1 MHEFT
6 PEVEALAKEVLAYSL
21 ERLKSDPPLDGP
33 RTAEDLFNEVG
44 NTITAKGLGG
54 AKALEVF
61 TEVLAKACISTD
73 HPRNLA
79 FIPSAP
85 SEFANLFDLVVG
97 ASALY
102 GGSWQEG
109 AGAVFAENQALRW
122 LSDLAGLPES
132 AGGVFVQGGTI
143 GNLSAL
149 VVARAEARKK
159 YPDTTRFAVAC
170 SAEAHSS
177 IAGAA
182 SVMDVD
188 VLKIETDANGKL
200 QGEAVGA
207 AIDQWDISRTNQE
220 SVREFFRAA
229 PGGVRTTE
237 AFLATGRY
245 PSLDLDR
252 AEGVI
257 RSATTPFSKD
267 GGLAVLTGN
276 LAIDGCIVKT
286 AGVDDSILVFSGP
299 ARVFESQNAAVNA
312 ILAKEIKPGDVL
324 VIRYEGPKG
333 GPGMQEML
341 YPTSYLKSMGLGKA
355 CALVTDGRFSG
366 GTSGLSIGHVSPE
379 AAGGGVIGLVHEG
392 DMVDIDIPKRSISL
406 RVSDAVLAT
415 RRAAQDAAGWKPAK
429 TRSRK
434 VSTALKA
441 YALFASSA
449 DKGAVRV
456 LVASP
461 AARRLLVMRAD
472 VDPSYRTPKRR
483 DGQ

>member
-6 PEVEALAKEVLAYSL
+6 PEVEALAQEILAYSL

-54 AKALEVF
+54 QKALEVF

-149 VVARAEARKK
+149 VVARAQARKK
-159 YPDTTRFAVAC
+159 YPNAKRFAVAC

-177 IAGAA
+177 IASAA
-182 SVMDVD
+182 NIMDVD
-188 VLKIETDANGKL
+188 VLKIETDTNGKL

-207 AIDQWDISRTNQE
+207 AIDKLQASSDTRVFAVVATSGTTNLGIIDNLE
-220 SVREFFRAA
+220 TVGKAAHDREIWFHVDGAYGLAALCAPSVRPLFKGVENADSFIVDPHKWLFA
-229 PGGVRTTE
+229 P
-237 AFLATGRY
+237 F
-245 PSLDLDR
+245 D
-252 AEGVI
+252 
-257 RSATTPFSKD
+257 
-267 GGLAVLTGN
+267 
-276 LAIDGCIVKT
+276 
-286 AGVDDSILVFSGP
+286 
-299 ARVFESQNAAVNA
+299 
-312 ILAKEIKPGDVL
+312 
-324 VIRYEGPKG
+324 
-333 GPGMQEML
+333 
-341 YPTSYLKSMGLGKA
+341 A
-355 CALVTDGRFSG
+355 CALVYRNPKLAKEVHTQHASYLETLHDDSWSPSDYAIHLTRRVRGLPFWFSLAAHG
-366 GTSGLSIGHVSPE
+366 VDAYTEAMEQSLTVAKQAAELVRNHPNLELLCEPELSIVAFTRKGWAKEDYQKWSDKLL
-379 AAGGGVIGLVHEG
+379 ADQIGFIPPSSHESQPILRFAI
-392 DMVDIDIPKRSISL
+392 VNPWTKISDIEMI
-406 RVSDAVLAT
+406 LAT
-415 RRAAQDAAGWKPAK
+415 
-429 TRSRK
+429 
-434 VSTALKA
+434 L
-441 YALFASSA
+441 
-449 DKGAVRV
+449 
-456 LVASP
+456 
-461 AARRLLVMRAD
+461 
-472 VDPSYRTPKRR
+472 
-483 DGQ
+483 